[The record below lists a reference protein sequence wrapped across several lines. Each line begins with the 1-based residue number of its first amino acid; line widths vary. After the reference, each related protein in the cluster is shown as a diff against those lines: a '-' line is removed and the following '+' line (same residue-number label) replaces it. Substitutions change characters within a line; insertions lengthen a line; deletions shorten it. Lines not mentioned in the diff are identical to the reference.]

1 VQKSKQISSNGL
13 SRPSSAS
20 PETPFVLSCTFF
32 RVPMSWAYMGPG
44 KILRGSWD
52 DGPVAQFHF
61 EILGIF

>member
-1 VQKSKQISSNGL
+1 MQKSAGNVRNVL